1 MSIFKNLYPRFLD
14 RDFDGG
20 PFESLFNYR
29 RVWFLAVS
37 MVAMT
42 ALGPLL
48 IMALIDHNIT
58 REAVDSEARLR
69 TSRVVSNARRSLSF
83 YLAERLSALQLI
95 VDQREYEDLIDED
108 ALARLLEGLKD
119 SFGGFV
125 DLGLI
130 DQAGV
135 QVSYAGPYAL
145 RGRTYVGQEWFR
157 RAVSGGV
164 AVSKVFM
171 GYRNAPHLV
180 TAVRHDKPGRGFFVL
195 RATLDTASF
204 NELARLDL
212 ASAGDSFVINQ
223 DGVLQTPSLSHGGVM
238 EKMDM
243 AVPPF
248 SEHTEVFE
256 ARDADGSPMVVGY
269 AYIANSPFVLMV
281 TKSKRE
287 LLKSWT
293 KSREELL
300 WFLVASVFMIVM
312 VILSVS
318 TYLVNRIYNADMN
331 RVAALRQTE
340 HISRM
345 ATIGRLAAGVA
356 HEVNNPLAVI
366 GEKAGLLKDLF
377 TYGQGGSPERVLGL
391 VDDVLRSVERC
402 GTITK
407 RLLGFA
413 RHLDLKVE
421 TVDLCQVAGEVLD
434 FLHKEAEYRSID
446 VKVDVCGNVP
456 QFRTDRGKLQQ
467 ILLNIVNNAMAA
479 MSDGGHLEV
488 SAKLADEEHV
498 AVTVTD
504 DGSGIPE
511 KHLKRI
517 FEPFFTTKSGSGG
530 TGLGLSITYGLVQK
544 LGGDMRVVSKEG
556 EGTSF
561 TIVLPLQYEP
571 LGGGNAC
578 EYC

>member
-1 MSIFKNLYPRFLD
+1 MTILKDLYPQFLA
-14 RDFDGG
+14 RDFDDA

-37 MVAMT
+37 LIAMT
-42 ALGPLL
+42 ALGPLV
-48 IMALIDHNIT
+48 IMATIDHNIT
-58 REAVDSEARLR
+58 RAAVDSEARLR
-69 TSRVVSNARRSLSF
+69 TARVVSNAKRSLSF
-83 YLAERLSALQLI
+83 HLGERLSALQLI
-95 VDQREYEDLIDED
+95 VRERPYASLADARGLDKLLADLKE
-108 ALARLLEGLKD
+108 

-130 DQAGV
+130 DESGV
-135 QVSYAGPYAL
+135 QVSYAGPYSL
-145 RGRTYVGQEWFR
+145 RGRDYVLQEWFR
-157 RAVSGGV
+157 RAVSGGE

-180 TAVRHDKPGRGFFVL
+180 AAVRHAKPGGGFFVL
-195 RATLDTASF
+195 RATLDTATF
-204 NELARLDL
+204 NELARLEL
-212 ASAGDSFVINQ
+212 ASSGDSFVINF
-223 DGVLQTPSLSHGGVM
+223 DGVLQTPSQSHGGVM
-238 EKMDM
+238 ERLGMS
-243 AVPPF
+243 VPPY

-256 ARDADGSPMVVGY
+256 ARDVDGSPIVVGY
-269 AYIANSPFVLMV
+269 AYIPNSPFVLMV
-281 TKSKRE
+281 TKSKQE

-300 WFLVASVFMIVM
+300 WFLVASVVMIVV

-366 GEKAGLLKDLF
+366 GEKAGLLKDLI
-377 TYGQGGSPERVLGL
+377 TYGKGGSNERVLGL

-421 TVDLCQVAGEVLD
+421 TVDLGQVVGEVLD
-434 FLHKEAEYRSID
+434 FLHKEAEYRSIE
-446 VKVDVCGNVP
+446 VAVDVSGDVP
-456 QFRTDRGKLQQ
+456 PFRTDRGKLQQ

-479 MSDGGHLEV
+479 MSDGGNLEV
-488 SAKLADEEHV
+488 TVRLDGQEHV
-498 AVTVTD
+498 AMTISD

-517 FEPFFTTKSGSGG
+517 FEPFFTTKGGSGG
-530 TGLGLSITYGLVQK
+530 TGLGLSITFGLVQK
-544 LGGDMRVVSKEG
+544 LGGTVSVVSKEG
-556 EGTSF
+556 QGTSF
-561 TIVLPLQYEP
+561 TVVLPLQYEP
-571 LGGGNAC
+571 NGEKAC

>member
-1 MSIFKNLYPRFLD
+1 MSIVKDLYPRFLA
-14 RDFDGG
+14 RDFDDG

-37 MVAMT
+37 LIAMT

-58 REAVDSEARLR
+58 RAAVDSEARLR

-83 YLAERLSALQLI
+83 YLGERLSALQLI
-95 VDQREYEDLIDED
+95 VHRRDQARLADEEALGKLLEDLKE
-108 ALARLLEGLKD
+108 

-130 DQAGV
+130 DQTGV
-135 QVSYAGPYAL
+135 QVSYAGPYSL
-145 RGRTYVGQEWFR
+145 RGRNYAEQEWYR
-157 RAVSGGV
+157 QAVDSGK
-164 AVSKVFM
+164 AVSKVFT

-180 TAVRHDKPGRGFFVL
+180 TAVRYPRPGGGFFVL
-195 RATLDTASF
+195 RATLDTARF
-204 NELARLDL
+204 NELAHLDL
-212 ASAGDSFVINQ
+212 ASAGDSFVINR

-238 EKMDM
+238 EKLDM
-243 AVPPF
+243 VVPAY
-248 SEHTEVFE
+248 SEHTEVF
-256 ARDADGSPMVVGY
+256 DAVNPDGVPIVVGY
-269 AYIANSPFVLMV
+269 AYIPDSPYVLMV
-281 TKSKRE
+281 IKSKQE
-287 LLKSWT
+287 LLKTWT
-293 KSREELL
+293 KSRADLV
-300 WFLVASVFMIVM
+300 WFLVASVVMIVV
-312 VILSVS
+312 VILGVS

-366 GEKAGLLKDLF
+366 GEKAGLLKDLITF
-377 TYGQGGSPERVLGL
+377 GKVESDPGRVLGL

-421 TVDLCQVAGEVLD
+421 TVDLGQVVGEVLD
-434 FLHKEAEYRSID
+434 FLHKEAEYRSIEIKVNVSED
-446 VKVDVCGNVP
+446 VP
-456 QFRTDRGKLQQ
+456 PFRTDRGKLQQ

-488 SAKLADEEHV
+488 DVRLTDEEHAAVSV
-498 AVTVTD
+498 AD
-504 DGSGIPE
+504 DGVGIPE

-530 TGLGLSITYGLVQK
+530 TGLGLSITFGLVQK
-544 LGGDMRVVSKEG
+544 LGGDVKVVSKEG
-556 EGTSF
+556 QGTKF
-561 TIVLPLQYEP
+561 TVLLPLQYEP
-571 LGGGNAC
+571 QGGETC